1 MLSHRTNKLTCQLA
15 FRARRIR
22 DLLRLFCFFSVRQF
36 NDSDQSAPAWLVNGL
51 WFQVGLHL
59 QRCLFI
65 KGNMKGAS
73 ETEIE
78 GENQQ

>member
-1 MLSHRTNKLTCQLA
+1 MLSHCTNKVTCQLA
-15 FRARRIR
+15 FRARRIC

-36 NDSDQSAPAWLVNGL
+36 NDSDRSASAWLVKGL

-59 QRCLFI
+59 QRCLLI

-78 GENQQ
+78 GENQR